1 MAKVKELVDLTVS
14 KEDHKLILKIVDRAV
29 ELGLTTN
36 VLSSTMDITATHE
49 VTPLRLKAF
58 LEADDF
64 NFRHDFCGIKNCIDR
79 ATGTMQKNFSP
90 RFTRPD
96 VVMGALINWCWNTKK
111 HLDKAREI
119 MTLRERTKD
128 KKPRIGFPQWKQDVH
143 ALMRRMWLELKKAE
157 PEFVASVG
165 RPDMPTAEAFL
176 DELP

>member
-1 MAKVKELVDLTVS
+1 MPAFLAS
-14 KEDHKLILKIVDRAV
+14 KEDHKLIHAIVTRA
-29 ELGLTTN
+29 EALGLTTN
-36 VLSSTMDITATHE
+36 ILSSTMDITATHE
-49 VTPLRLKAF
+49 LAPLRLKAF

-79 ATGTMQKNFSP
+79 ATGRMRKNFVP
-90 RFTRPD
+90 RFTALD
-96 VVMGALINWCWNTKK
+96 EVMGALVNWCWNTKK

-119 MTLRERTKD
+119 MILRERTKD

-165 RPDMPTAEAFL
+165 RPSMPTAEAFL
-176 DELP
+176 DTLP